1 MLTQAGSFETQDI
14 PNCHSVC
21 YGVVAQAPDP
31 QRFPQGALVLT
42 WPRDWWAFSI
52 RLVALAWVV
61 GAAIET
67 AVHWWLQKTE
77 SVVETQMLSRRGDN
91 KVITKGDLPG
101 VFREATSSQLGDARL
116 LVKSDLDSA
125 VRQLHLLLKI

>member
-1 MLTQAGSFETQDI
+1 MLTQACALETQDTL
-14 PNCHSVC
+14 NSNSVY
-21 YGVVAQAPDP
+21 YGVVAQAPEP
-31 QRFPQGALVLT
+31 QLPQGALMLT
-42 WPRDWWAFSI
+42 WPHDWWGFSI
-52 RLVALAWVV
+52 KLVALAWVV
-61 GAAIET
+61 GAAIGT
-67 AVHWWLQKTE
+67 AVDWWLQKTK

-125 VRQLHLLLKI
+125 VRQLHLLLKV